1 MILISHRGNLNGPD
15 PKNENSH
22 EYIDIAIENGFDVEV
37 DVYFYKNNFYLGHDE
52 PTYLSSLEYLENKK
66 IWCHAKNM
74 EAMEAFYK
82 TKCHYFWHE
91 TDSLTL
97 TSKGYYWTY
106 PGKKLFE
113 NSICVLPEQ
122 SNYKNYF
129 CRGLCSDY
137 ILDYKKN
144 D

>member
-106 PGKKLFE
+106 PGKKLF
-113 NSICVLPEQ
+113 NKKYLRFTRTIKLQ
-122 SNYKNYF
+122 KLF
-129 CRGLCSDY
+129 LQRFMFRLY
-137 ILDYKKN
+137 IRL
-144 D
+144 